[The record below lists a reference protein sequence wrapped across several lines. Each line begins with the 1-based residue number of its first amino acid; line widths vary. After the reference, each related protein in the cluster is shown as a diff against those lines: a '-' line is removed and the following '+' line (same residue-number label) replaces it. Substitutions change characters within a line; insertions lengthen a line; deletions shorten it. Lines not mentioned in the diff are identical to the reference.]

1 VKESVM
7 AKAPSKSTIE
17 ESITVALDAADT
29 AATVTEEFNGI
40 KEQFEVVNI
49 QAKRIYQSVL
59 IIFVSSIIAAC
70 VSGIAAFTIYFK
82 SLSELDTSNR
92 MAIES
97 IAIFTERVGA
107 LETAMATIETNTK
120 NQETIQNTLDTLQ
133 DAALKASDDVASADQ
148 RYNQAIKIGVTET
161 ERLINQF
168 TTSTLSKLSDQV
180 SEDTAELRSLVAE
193 MQKLAEVSPD
203 EAPSQAPEMKPEIDI
218 STPVEVDKLDEL
230 KVKFDEML
238 LLQKE
243 IAAKLLEMERKARTP
258 VKTSKATKKPAQT
271 KKAENPLKFP

>member
-1 VKESVM
+1 M
-7 AKAPSKSTIE
+7 ARAPSKSTVE

-29 AATVTEEFNGI
+29 AATVTEEFNEI
-40 KEQFEVVNI
+40 KDQFEVVNI

-70 VSGIAAFTIYFK
+70 LSGIAAFTIYFK
-82 SLSELDTSNR
+82 SLSELDTSNQ

-97 IAIFTERVGA
+97 IAIFTERVSA
-107 LETAMATIETNTK
+107 LEAAMATIETNTK
-120 NQETIQNTLDTLQ
+120 NQETIRNTLDTLQ
-133 DAALKASDDVASADQ
+133 EAALKASDDVAAADQ

-180 SEDTAELRSLVAE
+180 SEDTAELRSLVTE
-193 MQKLAEVSPD
+193 LQKITEISP
-203 EAPSQAPEMKPEIDI
+203 EEPLSQATELKPEIDI

-243 IAAKLLEMERKARTP
+243 IAAKLLEMERKTRTP
-258 VKTSKATKKPAQT
+258 ANTAKVTKKPAQT

>member
-1 VKESVM
+1 M

-59 IIFVSSIIAAC
+59 IIFVSSIIAAS

-107 LETAMATIETNTK
+107 LETAMATIDTNTK
-120 NQETIQNTLDTLQ
+120 NQETIKNTLDTLQ

-161 ERLINQF
+161 QRLINQF

-218 STPVEVDKLDEL
+218 STPIEVDKLDEL

-258 VKTSKATKKPAQT
+258 AKTAKVTKKPTQT

>member
-59 IIFVSSIIAAC
+59 IIFVSSIIAAS

-107 LETAMATIETNTK
+107 LETAMATVETNTK
-120 NQETIQNTLDTLQ
+120 NQETIKNTLDTLQ
-133 DAALKASDDVASADQ
+133 DAALKASDDLASADQ

-168 TTSTLSKLSDQV
+168 TTSTLSTLSEQV

-193 MQKLAEVSPD
+193 MRKLAEVSPD

-218 STPVEVDKLDEL
+218 STPVEADKLDEL

-258 VKTSKATKKPAQT
+258 AKTAKVTKKPTQT

>member
-1 VKESVM
+1 M
-7 AKAPSKSTIE
+7 W
-17 ESITVALDAADT
+17 L
-29 AATVTEEFNGI
+29 
-40 KEQFEVVNI
+40 
-49 QAKRIYQSVL
+49 
-59 IIFVSSIIAAC
+59 
-70 VSGIAAFTIYFK
+70 
-82 SLSELDTSNR
+82 
-92 MAIES
+92 
-97 IAIFTERVGA
+97 
-107 LETAMATIETNTK
+107 
-120 NQETIQNTLDTLQ
+120 
-133 DAALKASDDVASADQ
+133 

-180 SEDTAELRSLVAE
+180 NEDTAELRSLVAE
-193 MQKLAEVSPD
+193 MQKLAEISPD

-218 STPVEVDKLDEL
+218 STPVEADKLDEL

-258 VKTSKATKKPAQT
+258 AKTSKATKKPAQT

>member
-1 VKESVM
+1 M

-59 IIFVSSIIAAC
+59 IIFVSSIIAAS
-70 VSGIAAFTIYFK
+70 VSGIAAFAIYFK
-82 SLSELDTSNR
+82 SHSELDTSNR

-120 NQETIQNTLDTLQ
+120 NQETIKNTLDTLQ

-180 SEDTAELRSLVAE
+180 SEDTAELRFLIAE

-218 STPVEVDKLDEL
+218 STPMEVDKLDEL

-258 VKTSKATKKPAQT
+258 ANTAKVTKKPTQT

>member
-1 VKESVM
+1 M

-59 IIFVSSIIAAC
+59 IIFVSSIIAAS

-120 NQETIQNTLDTLQ
+120 NQETIKNTLDTLQ

-218 STPVEVDKLDEL
+218 SAPMEVDKLDEL

-258 VKTSKATKKPAQT
+258 AKTAKVTKKPTQT

>member
-1 VKESVM
+1 M

-59 IIFVSSIIAAC
+59 IIFVSSIIAAS

-107 LETAMATIETNTK
+107 LETSMATIETNTK
-120 NQETIQNTLDTLQ
+120 NQETIKNTLDTLQ

-218 STPVEVDKLDEL
+218 STPVEADKLDEL

-258 VKTSKATKKPAQT
+258 AKTAKVTKKPTQT

>member
-1 VKESVM
+1 M

-59 IIFVSSIIAAC
+59 IIFVSSIIAAS

-107 LETAMATIETNTK
+107 LETSMATIETNTK
-120 NQETIQNTLDTLQ
+120 NQETIKNTLDTLQ

-168 TTSTLSKLSDQV
+168 TTSTLTKLSDQV

-193 MQKLAEVSPD
+193 MQKLAEVSPE

-218 STPVEVDKLDEL
+218 STPVEADKLDEL

-243 IAAKLLEMERKARTP
+243 IAAKLLEMERKTRTP
-258 VKTSKATKKPAQT
+258 AKTSKVTKKPAQT

>member
-1 VKESVM
+1 M

-120 NQETIQNTLDTLQ
+120 NQETIKNTLDTLQ

-180 SEDTAELRSLVAE
+180 SEDTAELRFLVAE

-218 STPVEVDKLDEL
+218 STPVEADKLDEL

-258 VKTSKATKKPAQT
+258 AKTSKVRKKPAQT

>member
-1 VKESVM
+1 M

-203 EAPSQAPEMKPEIDI
+203 EAPSQAPEIKPEIDI
-218 STPVEVDKLDEL
+218 STPVEVGKLDEL

-258 VKTSKATKKPAQT
+258 AKTAKVTKKPTQT

>member
-1 VKESVM
+1 M

-92 MAIES
+92 MSIES

-107 LETAMATIETNTK
+107 LEAAMATIDTNTK
-120 NQETIQNTLDTLQ
+120 NQETIKNTLDTLQ

-180 SEDTAELRSLVAE
+180 SEDTAELRTLVAE

-203 EAPSQAPEMKPEIDI
+203 EAPSQAPEIKPEIDI

-258 VKTSKATKKPAQT
+258 AKTSKAKKKPAQP

>member
-1 VKESVM
+1 M

-59 IIFVSSIIAAC
+59 IIFVSSIIAAS

-107 LETAMATIETNTK
+107 LETSMATIETNTK
-120 NQETIQNTLDTLQ
+120 NQETIKNTLDTLQ

-148 RYNQAIKIGVTET
+148 RYNQAIKIGVTQT

-218 STPVEVDKLDEL
+218 STPVEADKLDEL

-243 IAAKLLEMERKARTP
+243 IAAKLLEMERKARAP
-258 VKTSKATKKPAQT
+258 AKTAKVTKKPTQT

>member
-1 VKESVM
+1 M

-59 IIFVSSIIAAC
+59 IIFVSSIIAAS

-120 NQETIQNTLDTLQ
+120 NQETIKNTLDTLQ

-218 STPVEVDKLDEL
+218 STPIEVDKLDEL

-258 VKTSKATKKPAQT
+258 AKTAKVTKKPTQT

>member
-1 VKESVM
+1 M

-59 IIFVSSIIAAC
+59 IIFVSSIIAAS

-120 NQETIQNTLDTLQ
+120 NQETIKNTLDTLQ

-218 STPVEVDKLDEL
+218 STPVEADKLDEL

-258 VKTSKATKKPAQT
+258 AKTAKVTKKPTQT

>member
-1 VKESVM
+1 M

-120 NQETIQNTLDTLQ
+120 NQETIKNTLDTLQ

-168 TTSTLSKLSDQV
+168 TTSTLSKMSDQV

-243 IAAKLLEMERKARTP
+243 IAAKLLEMERKARAP
-258 VKTSKATKKPAQT
+258 AKTSKATKKPAQT

>member
-1 VKESVM
+1 M

-180 SEDTAELRSLVAE
+180 NEDTAELRSLVAE

-218 STPVEVDKLDEL
+218 STPVEADKLDEL

-258 VKTSKATKKPAQT
+258 AKTSKATKKPAQT

>member
-1 VKESVM
+1 M

-59 IIFVSSIIAAC
+59 IIFVSSIIAAS

-107 LETAMATIETNTK
+107 LETAMATIDTNTK
-120 NQETIQNTLDTLQ
+120 NQETIKNTLDTLQ

-180 SEDTAELRSLVAE
+180 NEDTAELRSLVAE

-258 VKTSKATKKPAQT
+258 AKTSKVTKKPAQT

>member
-1 VKESVM
+1 M

-59 IIFVSSIIAAC
+59 IIFVSSIIAAS

-120 NQETIQNTLDTLQ
+120 NQETIKNTLDTLQ

-180 SEDTAELRSLVAE
+180 SEDTAELRFLVAE

-218 STPVEVDKLDEL
+218 STPMEVDKLDEL

-258 VKTSKATKKPAQT
+258 AKTAKVTKKPTQT

>member
-1 VKESVM
+1 M

-59 IIFVSSIIAAC
+59 IIFVSSIIAAS

-107 LETAMATIETNTK
+107 LETAMATIDTNTK
-120 NQETIQNTLDTLQ
+120 NQETIKNTLDTLQ
-133 DAALKASDDVASADQ
+133 DAALKASNDVASADQ

-161 ERLINQF
+161 QRLINQF

-218 STPVEVDKLDEL
+218 STPIEVDKLDEL

-258 VKTSKATKKPAQT
+258 AKTAKVTKKPTQT

>member
-1 VKESVM
+1 M

-107 LETAMATIETNTK
+107 LETAMATIDTNTK
-120 NQETIQNTLDTLQ
+120 NQETIKNTLDTLQ

-218 STPVEVDKLDEL
+218 STPVEADKLDEL

-258 VKTSKATKKPAQT
+258 AKTAKVTKKPTQK

>member
-1 VKESVM
+1 M

-59 IIFVSSIIAAC
+59 IIFVSSIIAAS
-70 VSGIAAFTIYFK
+70 VSGIAAFAIYFK

-120 NQETIQNTLDTLQ
+120 NQETIKNTLDTLQ

-180 SEDTAELRSLVAE
+180 SEDTAELRFLIAE

-218 STPVEVDKLDEL
+218 STPMEVDKLDEL

-258 VKTSKATKKPAQT
+258 AKTAKVTKKPTQI

>member
-1 VKESVM
+1 M

-120 NQETIQNTLDTLQ
+120 NQETIKNTLDTLQ
-133 DAALKASDDVASADQ
+133 DAALKASDDLASADQ

-180 SEDTAELRSLVAE
+180 SEDTADLRSLVAE

-203 EAPSQAPEMKPEIDI
+203 EAPSQAPEIKPEIDI
-218 STPVEVDKLDEL
+218 STPVEADKLDEL

-258 VKTSKATKKPAQT
+258 AKTAKVKKKPTQT

>member
-1 VKESVM
+1 M

-120 NQETIQNTLDTLQ
+120 NQETIKNTLDTLQ

-218 STPVEVDKLDEL
+218 STPAEPDKLDEL

-258 VKTSKATKKPAQT
+258 AKTAKVTKKPART

>member
-1 VKESVM
+1 M

-59 IIFVSSIIAAC
+59 IIFISSIIAAC

-82 SLSELDTSNR
+82 SLGELDTSNR

-120 NQETIQNTLDTLQ
+120 NQETIKNTLDTLQ

-180 SEDTAELRSLVAE
+180 SEDTAELRSLVAD

-203 EAPSQAPEMKPEIDI
+203 ESPSQAPEMKPEIDI
-218 STPVEVDKLDEL
+218 STPIAVDKLDEL
-230 KVKFDEML
+230 KVKFEEML

-258 VKTSKATKKPAQT
+258 AKTAKVTKKPTPT
-271 KKAENPLKFP
+271 KKADNPLKFP

>member
-1 VKESVM
+1 M

-120 NQETIQNTLDTLQ
+120 NQETIKNTLDTLQ

-258 VKTSKATKKPAQT
+258 AKTAKATKKPAQT

>member
-1 VKESVM
+1 M

-59 IIFVSSIIAAC
+59 IIFVSSIIAAS

-107 LETAMATIETNTK
+107 LETAMATIDTNTK
-120 NQETIQNTLDTLQ
+120 NQETIKNTLDTLQ

-218 STPVEVDKLDEL
+218 STPVEADKLDEL

-258 VKTSKATKKPAQT
+258 AKTAKVTKKPTQT

>member
-1 VKESVM
+1 M

-29 AATVTEEFNGI
+29 AATVTEEFNEI

-92 MAIES
+92 MSIES

-107 LETAMATIETNTK
+107 LEAAMATIDTNTK
-120 NQETIQNTLDTLQ
+120 NQETIKNTLDTLQ

-180 SEDTAELRSLVAE
+180 SEDTAKLRTLVAE

-203 EAPSQAPEMKPEIDI
+203 EVQNQAPEMKPEIDI
-218 STPVEVDKLDEL
+218 SAPIEVDKLDEL

-258 VKTSKATKKPAQT
+258 AKTAKVAKKPTQT

>member
-1 VKESVM
+1 M

-193 MQKLAEVSPD
+193 MQKLAEISPD

-258 VKTSKATKKPAQT
+258 AKTSKATKKPAQT

>member
-1 VKESVM
+1 M

-59 IIFVSSIIAAC
+59 IIFVSSIIAAL

-107 LETAMATIETNTK
+107 LETAMATIDTNTK
-120 NQETIQNTLDTLQ
+120 NQETIKNTLDTLQ

-161 ERLINQF
+161 QRLINQF

-218 STPVEVDKLDEL
+218 STPIEVDKLDEL

-258 VKTSKATKKPAQT
+258 AKTAKVTKKPTKT

>member
-1 VKESVM
+1 M

-107 LETAMATIETNTK
+107 LETSMATIETNTK
-120 NQETIQNTLDTLQ
+120 NQETIKNTLDTLQ

-193 MQKLAEVSPD
+193 MRKLAEVSPD

-218 STPVEVDKLDEL
+218 ATPIEVDKLDEL

-258 VKTSKATKKPAQT
+258 AKTAKVTKKPTQT

>member
-1 VKESVM
+1 M

-59 IIFVSSIIAAC
+59 IIFVSSIIAAS
-70 VSGIAAFTIYFK
+70 VSGIAAFAIYFK

-120 NQETIQNTLDTLQ
+120 NQETIKNTLDTLQ

-180 SEDTAELRSLVAE
+180 SEDTAELRFLIAE

-218 STPVEVDKLDEL
+218 STPMEVDKLDEL

-258 VKTSKATKKPAQT
+258 AKTAKVTKKPTQT

>member
-1 VKESVM
+1 M

-107 LETAMATIETNTK
+107 LETAMATIDTNTK
-120 NQETIQNTLDTLQ
+120 NQETIKNTLDTLQ

-218 STPVEVDKLDEL
+218 STPVEADKLDEL

-258 VKTSKATKKPAQT
+258 AKTAKVTKKPTQT

>member
-1 VKESVM
+1 M

-59 IIFVSSIIAAC
+59 IIFVSSIIAAS

-107 LETAMATIETNTK
+107 LETAMATIDTNTK
-120 NQETIQNTLDTLQ
+120 NQEKIKNTLDTLQ

-218 STPVEVDKLDEL
+218 STPVEADKLDEL

-258 VKTSKATKKPAQT
+258 AKTANVIKKPTQT

>member
-1 VKESVM
+1 M

-180 SEDTAELRSLVAE
+180 NEDTAELRSLVAE
-193 MQKLAEVSPD
+193 MQKLAEISPD
-203 EAPSQAPEMKPEIDI
+203 EAPSQAPEMKPEIDV

-258 VKTSKATKKPAQT
+258 AKTSKATKKPAQT

>member
-1 VKESVM
+1 M

-59 IIFVSSIIAAC
+59 IIFVSSIIAAS
-70 VSGIAAFTIYFK
+70 VSGIAAFAIYFK

-120 NQETIQNTLDTLQ
+120 NQETIKNTLDTLQ

-180 SEDTAELRSLVAE
+180 SEDTAELRFLVAE

-218 STPVEVDKLDEL
+218 STPMEVDKLDEL

-258 VKTSKATKKPAQT
+258 AKTAKVTKKPTQI

>member
-1 VKESVM
+1 M

-258 VKTSKATKKPAQT
+258 AKTSKATKKPAQT

>member
-1 VKESVM
+1 M

-59 IIFVSSIIAAC
+59 IIFVSSIIAAS

-107 LETAMATIETNTK
+107 LETSMATIETNTK
-120 NQETIQNTLDTLQ
+120 NQYFFCYHLSTHL
-133 DAALKASDDVASADQ
+133 
-148 RYNQAIKIGVTET
+148 YHPNQYHLNHQLFYHI
-161 ERLINQF
+161 
-168 TTSTLSKLSDQV
+168 
-180 SEDTAELRSLVAE
+180 
-193 MQKLAEVSPD
+193 
-203 EAPSQAPEMKPEIDI
+203 
-218 STPVEVDKLDEL
+218 
-230 KVKFDEML
+230 
-238 LLQKE
+238 
-243 IAAKLLEMERKARTP
+243 
-258 VKTSKATKKPAQT
+258 
-271 KKAENPLKFP
+271 

>member
-1 VKESVM
+1 M

-59 IIFVSSIIAAC
+59 IIFMSSIIAAC

-92 MAIES
+92 MSIES

-107 LETAMATIETNTK
+107 LEAAMATIDTNTK
-120 NQETIQNTLDTLQ
+120 NQETIKNTLDTLQ

-180 SEDTAELRSLVAE
+180 TEDTAELRTLVAE

-203 EAPSQAPEMKPEIDI
+203 EVQNQAPEMKPEIDI
-218 STPVEVDKLDEL
+218 SAPIEVGKLDEL

-258 VKTSKATKKPAQT
+258 AKTSKVTKKPAQT

>member
-1 VKESVM
+1 M

-92 MAIES
+92 MSIES

-107 LETAMATIETNTK
+107 LEAAMATIDTNTK
-120 NQETIQNTLDTLQ
+120 NQEKIKNTLDTLQ

-180 SEDTAELRSLVAE
+180 SEDTAELRTLVAE

-203 EAPSQAPEMKPEIDI
+203 EVQNQAPEMKPEIDI
-218 STPVEVDKLDEL
+218 SAPIEVDKLDEL

-258 VKTSKATKKPAQT
+258 AKTAKVKKKTTPT

>member
-1 VKESVM
+1 M

-203 EAPSQAPEMKPEIDI
+203 EAPSQAPEIKPEIDI

-258 VKTSKATKKPAQT
+258 AKTSKATKKPAQT